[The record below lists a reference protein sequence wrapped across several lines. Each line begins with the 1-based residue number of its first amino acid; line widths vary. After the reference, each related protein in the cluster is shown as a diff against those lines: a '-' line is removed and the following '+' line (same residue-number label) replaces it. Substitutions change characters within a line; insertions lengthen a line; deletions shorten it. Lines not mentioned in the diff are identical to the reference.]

1 MPDNENKAVAADT
14 AETVTDTKFTKGQ
27 LVKSKMFADYRDIID
42 ALVDDGSELSIAE
55 AKKRIADELKRKVD

>member
-1 MPDNENKAVAADT
+1 
-14 AETVTDTKFTKGQ
+14 
-27 LVKSKMFADYRDIID
+27 MFADYRDIID